1 MTKKTPQQIKDE
13 FSSDTIAYAEFVRN
27 RADATDLYKTILR
40 DLTFD
45 PENPHRGEVI
55 PAKNADD
62 FAKVEIGINFL

>member
-13 FSSDTIAYAEFVRN
+13 FSSDTIAYAKFVRS

-40 DLTFD
+40 DLIFD
-45 PENPHRGEVI
+45 PENSHRVETI
-55 PAKNADD
+55 PAENADG